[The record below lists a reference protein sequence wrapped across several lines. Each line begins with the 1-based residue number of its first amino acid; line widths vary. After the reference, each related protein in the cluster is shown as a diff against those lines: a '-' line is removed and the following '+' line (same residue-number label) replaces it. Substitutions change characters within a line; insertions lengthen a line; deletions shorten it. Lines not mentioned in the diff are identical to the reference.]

1 MKLDEKKIVVS
12 LIKDDLINT
21 KLVNALNA
29 LGLNADDYLINV
41 SSTIF
46 KILDIGDDRA
56 GEDVFEWYMNSLKKV
71 DPIDI
76 RENHTTLE
84 SLAIEIYLELLL
96 ERELYRHR

>member
-21 KLVNALNA
+21 KLINGLNK
-29 LGLNADDYLINV
+29 LGMNADDYLINV

-56 GEDVFEWYMNSLKKV
+56 GEDIFEWYMDSLKKV

-76 RENHTTLE
+76 RENHTALD
-84 SLAIEIYLELLL
+84 SLALEIYLELLL
-96 ERELYRHR
+96 EREIYRNR